1 MAAKRGE
8 QSQEFEVTTGVTLSR
23 TLIPKLPPNYLSR
36 KHLFHLLD
44 HPAPS
49 TTVVLAPAGYGKTSL
64 VAEWASTHSDRVIWL
79 TITDSDSLEDM
90 SLLFI
95 QATRNI
101 LPNFAP
107 WFESEPHLRPVEI
120 VRRWGNE

>member
-1 MAAKRGE
+1 MSFNSE
-8 QSQEFEVTTGVTLSR
+8 
-23 TLIPKLPPNYLSR
+23 
-36 KHLFHLLD
+36 
-44 HPAPS
+44 
-49 TTVVLAPAGYGKTSL
+49 
-64 VAEWASTHSDRVIWL
+64 DRVIWL

-120 VRRWGNE
+120 VRRWGNELLSKGRDSFWRQTEREHNTATSISP